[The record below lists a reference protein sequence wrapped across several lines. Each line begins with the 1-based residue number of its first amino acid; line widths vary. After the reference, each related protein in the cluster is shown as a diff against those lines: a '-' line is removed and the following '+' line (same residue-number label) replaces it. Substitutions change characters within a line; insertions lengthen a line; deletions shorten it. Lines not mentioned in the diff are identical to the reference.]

1 MHVTELSK
9 DELWELKDALF
20 WGADWVE
27 TTDEQ
32 QEEIDNAQDQD
43 DISDELIY
51 ALYDGTDFVEE
62 DFWCNVN

>member
-9 DELWELKDALF
+9 DELWQLKDALF
-20 WGADWVE
+20 WGVDWVE

-32 QEEIDNAQDQD
+32 QAELDNAQDQD

-51 ALYDGTDFVEE
+51 ALYDGIDFAEE
-62 DFWCNVN
+62 DFWCNVD